1 MGLPMTSSL
10 PAPDA
15 DVLAVA
21 IVCSPTSWSLYPAG
35 SSRMRPA
42 GRAWL
47 AALGRK
53 LSDLAGCDVRREFA
67 ELAMH
72 RTKIR

>member
-21 IVCSPTSWSLYPAG
+21 IVCSPTSWSPYPAG

-47 AALGRK
+47 ATLERK
-53 LSDLAGCDVRREFA
+53 LSDLAGCDVRPELA

>member
-21 IVCSPTSWSLYPAG
+21 IVCSPTSWSPYPAG

-47 AALGRK
+47 AALERE
-53 LSDLAGCDVRREFA
+53 LNDLAGCDVRREFA
-67 ELAMH
+67 ELAKH
-72 RTKIR
+72 PAKI